1 MKSRR
6 LFYLIVFIPILSLF
20 ACSGKTDETERN
32 NLTGNW
38 IGPVADGAFIGND
51 TLHLAPDSTFK
62 ECKGLVYTASDS
74 GFDFSIGIN
83 IGIAGHWS
91 LKEDSLM
98 VVYDPKT
105 LHIST
110 DKNTFRVSATDNNAN
125 ANLLS
130 GVRDNMYDDLDSYL
144 SRILESEYSPLFG
157 KELVIGKI
165 EYLDSK
171 NLLLA
176 SGKSRVLW
184 SRYR

>member
-125 ANLLS
+125 ANSCRECVTICTMILTHIYPEFWSLNILLC
-130 GVRDNMYDDLDSYL
+130 
-144 SRILESEYSPLFG
+144 
-157 KELVIGKI
+157 
-165 EYLDSK
+165 
-171 NLLLA
+171 LA
-176 SGKSRVLW
+176 RSW
-184 SRYR
+184 

>member
-1 MKSRR
+1 
-6 LFYLIVFIPILSLF
+6 
-20 ACSGKTDETERN
+20 
-32 NLTGNW
+32 
-38 IGPVADGAFIGND
+38 
-51 TLHLAPDSTFK
+51 
-62 ECKGLVYTASDS
+62 
-74 GFDFSIGIN
+74 
-83 IGIAGHWS
+83 
-91 LKEDSLM
+91 M

-171 NLLLA
+171 NP
-176 SGKSRVLW
+176 SSCLW
-184 SRYR
+184 EIQSALV